1 MNRSALK
8 RWITPH
14 RGQDNQGERIGGVG
28 GFNPFITDKVGN
40 RIPFEGLTPTA
51 IDEQYGKGDAC
62 GRLNV
67 EEKDEKDET
76 LDERQKEEFDE
87 RALDSIEREENPKD
101 WEEGDY

>member
-1 MNRSALK
+1 M
-8 RWITPH
+8 
-14 RGQDNQGERIGGVG
+14 
-28 GFNPFITDKVGN
+28 
-40 RIPFEGLTPTA
+40 
-51 IDEQYGKGDAC
+51 
-62 GRLNV
+62 